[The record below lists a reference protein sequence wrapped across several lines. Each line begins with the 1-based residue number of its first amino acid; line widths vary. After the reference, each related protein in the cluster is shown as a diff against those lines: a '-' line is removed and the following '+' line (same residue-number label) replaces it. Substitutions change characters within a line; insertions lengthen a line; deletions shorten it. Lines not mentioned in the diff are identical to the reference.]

1 MAQKT
6 ATTKDLK
13 IAMKT
18 HTEKLTSKINLV
30 EPFYLTIREVSQM
43 TSLGKSSIYR
53 LEKQGQF
60 PKRLTLNK
68 SRVVWTYTDVH
79 AWCKLVEERKG
90 YPAKDHYT
98 F

>member
-1 MAQKT
+1 
-6 ATTKDLK
+6 
-13 IAMKT
+13 MKT
-18 HTEKLTSKINLV
+18 PTEKISSNTQSLD
-30 EPFYLTIREVSQM
+30 PFYLTIKEVSQI

-79 AWCKLVEERKG
+79 AWCKVVKEREG

>member
-6 ATTKDLK
+6 ATEKDLS

-18 HTEKLTSKINLV
+18 HKEKLIRRINLV
-30 EPFYLTIREVSQM
+30 EPFYLTIKEVSQM
-43 TSLGKSSIYR
+43 TSLGRSSIYR

-79 AWCKLVEERKG
+79 AWCQLVEEREG
-90 YPAKDHYT
+90 YPPKDHYT